1 MKKLKIWFLNTICF
15 EKSSEVIFVKVLDNF
30 TTNNL
35 KEVMLVIKEQE
46 HSDIDSI
53 EVINFIKKVI
63 LDICNDKE

>member
-1 MKKLKIWFLNTICF
+1 MVFKHNFCF

-46 HSDIDSI
+46 HSDIDSF